1 MDTSVI
7 EFIIVAAL
15 GALAAILAN
24 GSVAV
29 FNDGLRPIMSQYL
42 DGQINRK
49 VLGATSFALG
59 FGLVIGYGLP
69 ASIGATII
77 LIHSI
82 FLATDIIGTIMPEGK
97 KGMILSGVF
106 GGLLGIGLI
115 YGLEFIINA
124 FEYLPY
130 NFLDSL
136 GLIGSPIVVGFSVFP
151 ALAVAYQHG
160 FKKGVIT
167 FGTQFAALILIKQ
180 YGQIPIGDATVSL
193 SAEGIS
199 LLVGMIFMI
208 IYSMQVK
215 VEEGSSNQQLI
226 AVFATKVN
234 RIKKYQFALAIMGG
248 LVAAAT
254 SLTLI
259 AGDPVSQNLM
269 ATEAFGEAGL
279 AAFARAIGFVPL
291 VFSTAIVSGVYGPAG
306 TTLVFAFGI
315 FLTGNPLIAFVVG
328 FITILFEVNM
338 INFAAKGMDH
348 YPGMRDM
355 GENIRTSMNKILEVA
370 LLIGGALACEAIA
383 PGFGNFWII
392 GIWWLNQTSKK
403 PLVNLAVGPVAAIS
417 LGIIMNILVL
427 VGVWAPVVA

>member
-1 MDTSVI
+1 MDTSII
-7 EFIIVAAL
+7 EFIIVASL

-24 GSVAV
+24 SSVAV
-29 FNDGLRPIMSQYL
+29 FNDGLRPVMSQYL

-97 KGMILSGVF
+97 KGMILSGIF

-115 YGLEFIINA
+115 YGLEFIING

-136 GLIGSPIVVGFSVFP
+136 GLIGNPIVVGFSVFP

-160 FKKGVIT
+160 FKKGILT
-167 FGTQFAALILIKQ
+167 FFAQFAALILTRQ
-180 YGQIPIGDATVSL
+180 YGQIPIGDVSVSL

-199 LLVGMIFMI
+199 LLVGMVFMI
-208 IYSMQVK
+208 IYSMNVK
-215 VEEGSSNQQLI
+215 AKEGSSNQQLV
-226 AVFATKVN
+226 AVFATKVK
-234 RIKKYQFALAIMGG
+234 RIKKYQLVLAVMGG
-248 LVAAAT
+248 LVASAT

-269 ATEAFGEAGL
+269 AANSFGEAGL
-279 AAFARAIGFVPL
+279 AAFARAVGFIPL

-315 FLTGNPLIAFVVG
+315 FLTGNPLIAFIVG
-328 FITILFEVNM
+328 FLTILFEVNM

-370 LLIGGALACEAIA
+370 LLIGGAIACEAIA

-417 LGIIMNILVL
+417 LGILMNILVII
-427 VGVWAPVVA
+427 GIWTPVLT

>member
-1 MDTSVI
+1 MDTSLL
-7 EFIIVAAL
+7 EFIIVASL

-42 DGQINRK
+42 DGQIDRK
-49 VLGATSFALG
+49 ILGATSFALG

-82 FLATDIIGTIMPEGK
+82 FLATDIIGTVMPEGK
-97 KGMILSGVF
+97 KGMILSGIF

-167 FGTQFAALILIKQ
+167 FISQFAALILVKQ
-180 YGQIPIGDATVSL
+180 YGQIPIGDAVVSL

-199 LLVGMIFMI
+199 LLVGMVFMI
-208 IYSMQVK
+208 VYSMRVK
-215 VEEGSSNQQLI
+215 VDGSSNQQLV
-226 AVFATKVN
+226 AVFATKVE
-234 RIKKYQFALAIMGG
+234 RIKKYQLVLAVMGG

-254 SLTLI
+254 SLTLV

-269 ATEAFGEAGL
+269 ATGAFGEAGL
-279 AAFARAIGFVPL
+279 AAFARAVGFVPL

-338 INFAAKGMDH
+338 INYAAKGMDH

-392 GIWWLNQTSKK
+392 GLWWLNSTSKK

-417 LGIIMNILVL
+417 LGIIMNILVIL
-427 VGVWAPVVA
+427 GVWAPVIA